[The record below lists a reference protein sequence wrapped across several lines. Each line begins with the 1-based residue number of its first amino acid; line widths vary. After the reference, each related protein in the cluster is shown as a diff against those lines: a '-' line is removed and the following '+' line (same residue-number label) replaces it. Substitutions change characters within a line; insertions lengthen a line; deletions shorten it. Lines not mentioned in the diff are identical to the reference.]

1 MNTTI
6 SSRYTTPQ
14 LGFDFPS
21 GMALS
26 AGINKSGS
34 KSIPDLDL
42 TNPTGI
48 AAGEALS
55 RMIVDDRV
63 LHMGMTTWRALL
75 DRAISLGHTELY
87 PSEGGQV
94 GLRTP
99 GLRFGPIQRM
109 PDLGPQYV
117 IQSIFRNRLDS
128 RLKTEEQVKSG
139 RVIVQGTTKVELV
152 VLQETMTLCLFLG
165 RKQIGALELDLDTLT
180 AGCVN
185 DGASQTA
192 ASLTSKLAEAFP
204 DEDHLLT
211 TRSAQAA
218 FDQVLK
224 ALGIGGVK

>member
-1 MNTTI
+1 MNTII
-6 SSRYTTPQ
+6 SSRPKTPQ
-14 LGFDFPS
+14 LGFDFAN
-21 GMALS
+21 GVTLS

-34 KSIPDLDL
+34 KSISDLDL
-42 TNPTGI
+42 SNPTGI

-87 PSEGGQV
+87 PTDDNQV

-117 IQSIFRNRLDS
+117 IQSIFQNRLDTH
-128 RLKTEEQVKSG
+128 LKTGEQVKSG
-139 RVIVQGTTKVELV
+139 RVLVQGTTKVELV
-152 VLQETMTLCLFLG
+152 VFQETITLGLFMG
-165 RKQIGALELDLDTLT
+165 RKQVGALELDLDTFT
-180 AGCVN
+180 PGSQIE
-185 DGASQTA
+185 GAVLTA
-192 ASLTSKLAEAFP
+192 ASLASKLAVAFP
-204 DEDHLLT
+204 DEDHTLL

-224 ALGIGGVK
+224 VLGIGGLK

>member
-6 SSRYTTPQ
+6 SSRTTTPQ

-21 GMALS
+21 GLAHS

-34 KSIPDLDL
+34 KSISDLDL

-48 AAGEALS
+48 EAGEALS

-87 PSEGGQV
+87 PSDGSQV

-128 RLKTEEQVKSG
+128 RLKAEEQVKSG
-139 RVIVQGTTKVELV
+139 RVLVQGTTKVELIV
-152 VLQETMTLCLFLG
+152 QQETITLCLFLG
-165 RKQIGALELDLDTLT
+165 RKPVGAFELDLATL
-180 AGCVN
+180 AASCLN
-185 DGASQTA
+185 DGASQAA
-192 ASLTSKLAEAFP
+192 ASLATKLAMAFP
-204 DEDHLLT
+204 DEDNLLI
-211 TRSAQAA
+211 TRSVQAA

-224 ALGIGGVK
+224 ALGIGGLK

>member
-6 SSRYTTPQ
+6 SSRPTTPQ
-14 LGFDFPS
+14 LGFDFA
-21 GMALS
+21 GGLALS

-34 KSIPDLDL
+34 KSITDLDL

-117 IQSIFRNRLDS
+117 IQSIFRNRVES
-128 RLKTEEQVKSG
+128 RLNTEEQVKSG
-139 RVIVQGTTKVELV
+139 RVLVQGTTKVELEV
-152 VLQETMTLCLFLG
+152 FQETMALYLFFG
-165 RKQIGALELDLDTLT
+165 RKQVGALELDLDTMT
-180 AGCVN
+180 AVCVN
-185 DGASQTA
+185 DSDSKTA
-192 ASLTSKLAEAFP
+192 ASLTSKLAVAFP
-204 DEDHLLT
+204 DEDSLLI
-211 TRSAQAA
+211 TRSAKAA
-218 FDQVLK
+218 FDLVLK
-224 ALGIGGVK
+224 ALGIGGLQ

>member
-6 SSRYTTPQ
+6 SSRPTTPQ
-14 LGFDFPS
+14 LGFDFAS
-21 GMALS
+21 GLALS

-34 KSIPDLDL
+34 KSITDLDL

-87 PSEGGQV
+87 PSEDGQV

-117 IQSIFRNRLDS
+117 IQSVFRNSLDS
-128 RLKTEEQVKSG
+128 RLKTGGQVKSG
-139 RVIVQGTTKVELV
+139 RVLVEGTTKVELV
-152 VLQETMTLCLFLG
+152 VSQGTMTLCLYLG
-165 RKQIGALELDLDTLT
+165 RKHVGALELELDTFT
-180 AGCVN
+180 AGSVN

-192 ASLTSKLAEAFP
+192 APFASKLAVAFP
-204 DEDHLLT
+204 NEDHLLI

-224 ALGIGGVK
+224 ALGIGGLK